1 MEKSRRMADPCHAG
15 VGDCQR
21 IRVQPPS
28 AIFFA
33 TCAVDSNFDQSRPLH
48 IVHEAVDELKSYIIV
63 VIAVLFLGIVI
74 CCPNA
79 L

>member
-1 MEKSRRMADPCHAG
+1 MQGSGIA
-15 VGDCQR
+15 
-21 IRVQPPS
+21 S
-28 AIFFA
+28 AFESSPIGHFCCDLS
-33 TCAVDSNFDQSRPLH
+33 CAVDSNFDQGRPLH
-48 IVHEAVDELKSYIIV
+48 IVHEAVDELKSTIIV